1 MRISDWSSDVG
12 SSDLRQEGGEEAS
25 CEEGC
30 QEGHQEDG
38 EEGPREACQEGGQE
52 EACQEGREEGQ
63 APGEAS
69 CEKGRPRGDPRRTC
83 ADDVKTRNRSA
94 VIRLPLRMPR
104 RRGSFFW
111 FFTTQ
116 IRGRAFL
123 PDRTHRRDLP
133 AAPECGSQACL
144 KAPLSALSRRLR
156 SEEHTSELQS
166 LMRISSAVFCLK
178 KKKIHI
184 QAHLHQR
191 HTT

>member
-104 RRGSFFW
+104 RRGSFF
-111 FFTTQ
+111 
-116 IRGRAFL
+116 
-123 PDRTHRRDLP
+123 
-133 AAPECGSQACL
+133 GSSPP
-144 KAPLSALSRRLR
+144 KSR

-166 LMRISSAVFCLK
+166 LMRNSYADFCLK
-178 KKKIHI
+178 KKN
-184 QAHLHQR
+184 
-191 HTT
+191 TNT